1 MQINIGAEEIIATK
15 LLLNLA
21 LAEDALED
29 GYVRI
34 SSTEA

>member
-1 MQINIGAEEIIATK
+1 MQINIGVEEIIAIK

-29 GYVRI
+29 SYVRI
-34 SSTEA
+34 SSIEA

>member
-1 MQINIGAEEIIATK
+1 MQINISAEKIIAIK

-29 GYVRI
+29 SYIRI
-34 SSTEA
+34 SSIEA